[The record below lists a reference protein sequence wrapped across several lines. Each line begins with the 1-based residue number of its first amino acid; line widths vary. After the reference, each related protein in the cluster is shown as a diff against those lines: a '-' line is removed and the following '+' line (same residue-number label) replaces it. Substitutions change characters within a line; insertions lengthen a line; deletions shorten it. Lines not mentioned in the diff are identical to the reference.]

1 MSETICLIVALKG
14 CENTETD
21 GHIIRIGNGANTN
34 TVRSL
39 AVEKLGICVPLA
51 DIILET
57 STGEALTEIDRVRA
71 QQVVYINFPEQ
82 IKDNIPGPRGLPM
95 VGNLYEML
103 PDLAAGWGKQFAIYG
118 PLTTV
123 NILGLKIVGTNDPA
137 IAELFVKESE
147 YFTKK
152 VNAGLK
158 IIKEFAGG
166 GLFTSN
172 SDAEEWKLAHKI
184 LMPAFSPRAVK
195 AYQPEM
201 GIIAQETIKV
211 LSEYAPEDKVEIL
224 DWCTN
229 LTFETIGRIGFGY
242 SFDLMD
248 RSKPSHPFINAMGY
262 ALGNSVAR
270 FARPSFMSKM
280 PLESNRNWE
289 RSIKLMH
296 SIVDEVVAERKAS
309 ESAKDPAKDL
319 LGFMLNARDEHNLGL
334 SDENIRD
341 QVVTF
346 LIAGHDT
353 TANTLAWVLYELSRH
368 PDIQAKVLQEIS
380 NAGITSDALPTV
392 EQISSLKYLS
402 KVLKET
408 LRMHPPLR
416 GISKY
421 CKKDCIVPGG
431 YRIKGDTSIHVSIIN
446 LHMNPNVYK
455 NPTVFDPERFSPEEE
470 QKRSLYSWLPFS
482 TGPRACIGMAFAL
495 QEAKTVLSMFL
506 HRFDFK
512 YDGPDVCYDPYQAT
526 TKPLNMLMNI
536 HPRTNFPEPSE
547 DVVIQTESSTGA
559 INIPEINQGI
569 PTLGSIELP
578 KITFLFGT
586 QTGSAQDYA
595 NQLAAQAKRF
605 GFKDITFSSMDHWNT
620 IQTGTYKKLGTDRK
634 KNELVVICTAT
645 YNGQPPDSAE
655 NFNKFL
661 DLNLQ
666 AGNESLLEGME
677 FAVFGLGNKNWR
689 TYQAF
694 PLKVDASLEI
704 LGANRLFSPGSGD
717 ADNDM
722 DGDFNQWCAYFWTHV
737 LGKFGVAASLS
748 KSVVPTATLS
758 AEDSDL
764 NAVKINYISPSDT
777 TKWMEAK
784 ENKNGVY
791 NSTLI
796 VNRELQQNGSDRSTR
811 HIEIDISQLDS
822 VSSVKDQLYDAGDHI
837 EIMPEN
843 NIEEV
848 ERIAL
853 GFGLVLDS
861 VFEID
866 NASADSFSPRSM
878 AAVIKG
884 PCTVRN
890 ALMYYADFM
899 SPPSRRL
906 LSFFAAQLHASAP
919 ETAKK
924 FDSLTMPD
932 ENNQDQYP
940 SFIKKHRTLLDL
952 QLAFPQVNYLDL
964 GQFLAAVS
972 VMQPR
977 RYSIASSPLVFPKH
991 AHISVSVVDD
1001 IVGDKHY
1008 AGLASSYL
1016 KRLQGDKMSSICAS
1030 LKSSKSTFSMPQ
1042 DVTKPLIMIAAGTG
1056 IAPFR
1061 GFLQER
1067 AFQKKNGQNVGP
1079 CTLFFGCRNPEKD
1092 FIYSDELEEYFK
1104 SGVLVSKH
1112 VAFSRMNPPA
1122 SQKYV
1127 QHALLANAGE
1137 VWSLLLNEGAENSGS
1152 IYVCGSG
1159 AMSRDVYS
1167 TFQVLARSFGAAQND
1182 KEAGEFLQKLVD
1194 EKDFLQDVWG

>member
-1 MSETICLIVALKG
+1 M
-14 CENTETD
+14 
-21 GHIIRIGNGANTN
+21 TN
-34 TVRSL
+34 
-39 AVEKLGICVPLA
+39 
-51 DIILET
+51 
-57 STGEALTEIDRVRA
+57 
-71 QQVVYINFPEQ
+71 
-82 IKDNIPGPRGLPM
+82 
-95 VGNLYEML
+95 
-103 PDLAAGWGKQFAIYG
+103 
-118 PLTTV
+118 
-123 NILGLKIVGTNDPA
+123 
-137 IAELFVKESE
+137 FV
-147 YFTKK
+147 TQ
-152 VNAGLK
+152 
-158 IIKEFAGG
+158 
-166 GLFTSN
+166 
-172 SDAEEWKLAHKI
+172 
-184 LMPAFSPRAVK
+184 

-201 GIIAQETIKV
+201 GIIAQETMKV

-248 RSKPSHPFINAMGY
+248 RDKPPHPFITAMGF
-262 ALGNSVAR
+262 ALGNSTSR
-270 FARPSFMSKM
+270 FTRPSFMSKM

-289 RSIKLMH
+289 KNIKLMH
-296 SIVDEVVAERKAS
+296 SIVDEVIAERKAS
-309 ESAKDPAKDL
+309 DSATDSEKDL

-353 TANTLAWVLYELSRH
+353 TANTLAWTLYELARH
-368 PDIQAKVLQEIS
+368 PAIQAKVLQEIA

-392 EQISSLKYLS
+392 EQISSLKYLG

-416 GISKY
+416 GIGKY
-421 CKKDCIVPGG
+421 CKKDCVVPGG
-431 YRIKGDTSIHVSIIN
+431 YRIKSGTNLTVSIIN
-446 LHMNPNVYK
+446 MHMNPKVYK
-455 NPTVFDPERFSPEEE
+455 NPTIFDPERFSPEEE

-512 YDGPDVCYDPYQAT
+512 YDGPAVPYDPHQAT

-536 HPRTNFPEPSE
+536 HPRTNFPAPSK
-547 DVVIQTESSTGA
+547 DVIIPNEAPTEAERLSEFS
-559 INIPEINQGI
+559 PEIS
-569 PTLGSIELP
+569 TLGSIELP
-578 KITFLFGT
+578 KISFLFGT

-595 NQLAAQAKRF
+595 NQLASQAKRF

-620 IQTGTYKKLGTDRK
+620 IQSGTYEKLGSDRK
-634 KNELVVICTAT
+634 KREIVVICTAT

-661 DLNLQ
+661 DRNLKT
-666 AGNESLLEGME
+666 GNEDLLEGIDY
-677 FAVFGLGNKNWR
+677 AVFGLGNKNWR

-694 PLKVDASLEI
+694 PIKVDTSLEI
-704 LGANRLFSPGSGD
+704 LGANRLFTSGTGD

-722 DGDFNQWCAYFWTHV
+722 DGDFNQWCAHFWTHT
-737 LGKFGVAASLS
+737 LRKFGATASLS
-748 KSVVPTATLS
+748 KSVVPTATLPT
-758 AEDSDL
+758 ENPDL
-764 NAVKINYISPSDT
+764 SAVKISFVSPSDT
-777 TKWMEAK
+777 AKWEAAK

-791 NSTLI
+791 NSKLI
-796 VNRELQQNGSDRSTR
+796 INRELQKEGSDRSTR
-811 HIEIDISQLDS
+811 HIEIDISQLES

-843 NIEEV
+843 NILDV

-866 NASADSFSPRSM
+866 SSSAESFSPRSM

-884 PCTVRN
+884 PCTIRN
-890 ALMYYADFM
+890 ALTYYADFM

-906 LSFFAAQLHASAP
+906 LSFLAAQLHNSAP
-919 ETAKK
+919 ETAKT

-932 ENNQDQYP
+932 ENNEDQYP

-952 QLAFPQVNYLDL
+952 QVAFPQVSHLNL

-991 AHISVSVVDD
+991 AHISVSIVDD
-1001 IVGDKHY
+1001 VVGDKHY

-1016 KRLQGDKMSSICAS
+1016 QRLQGDKITGIRAS
-1030 LKSSKSTFSMPQ
+1030 LKSSKNTFSMPQ
-1042 DVTKPLIMIAAGTG
+1042 DITKPLIMIAAGTG

-1092 FIYSDELEEYFK
+1092 LIYGDELEEYLK

-1112 VAFSRMNPPA
+1112 IAFSRMNPPA

-1127 QHALLANAGE
+1127 QHALLAHAGE
-1137 VWSLLLNEGAENSGS
+1137 VWSLLLNAGAESSGA
-1152 IYVCGSG
+1152 IYICGSG

-1167 TFQVLARSFGAAQND
+1167 TFQVFARSFGEAQDD
-1182 KEAGEFLQKLVD
+1182 KEADEFLQKLVD
-1194 EKDFLQDVWG
+1194 KKDFLQDVWG